1 MLTTTKTISSKLFK
15 PSFEIDFWL
24 KHFRGFN
31 NHECRS
37 FEAFCMQP
45 IAETMFFADTVE
57 DASDDVRFDFSEYL
71 EPFCQVVSLEDQLME
86 MAESE
91 DDDSYGNSDDSE
103 EEHSN
108 FKGFS
113 SDDDEDWPDEDDNE

>member
-1 MLTTTKTISSKLFK
+1 MWVCFFPTDIL
-15 PSFEIDFWL
+15 
-24 KHFRGFN
+24 
-31 NHECRS
+31 
-37 FEAFCMQP
+37 
-45 IAETMFFADTVE
+45 FFADTVE

-86 MAESE
+86 IAESE
-91 DDDSYGNSDDSE
+91 DDNFYGNSDDSE

-113 SDDDEDWPDEDDNE
+113 SDDDEDWSEEDD